1 MGKGSITDERLVTP
15 DTLRDLPAPV
25 QRYMAY
31 TGVLGKPWIHTVRVR
46 QSGRF
51 RRGIDQPWMAMSAE
65 QQYTTDPPGF
75 VWKARFKMWGLP
87 LMSARDTYKDGHGH
101 MFGKLAGLFT
111 IFDVRGE
118 KLDQGTMVRYLS
130 EMPWFPIAFL
140 GENITWQ
147 GVDDHSADVT
157 FTDAGRSVTGR
168 MFFDDE
174 GRQTNFVAMRY
185 REIHGDYS
193 FDRWTTPVTGYGVR
207 AGLNLPVR
215 GQVIWKLSEGDLQY
229 WDGEITEVE
238 YNL

>member
-1 MGKGSITDERLVTP
+1 MINNPLVTP
-15 DTLRDLPAPV
+15 EMLRDLPAPV

-31 TGVLGKPWIHTVRVR
+31 TGVLGKPWIHTARVR
-46 QSGRF
+46 QAGRF
-51 RRGIDQPWMAMSAE
+51 RRGLDQPWMAMAAE
-65 QQYTTDPPGF
+65 QHYTTDPPGF

-87 LMSARDTYKDGHGH
+87 LMSARDTYRDGHGH

-111 IFDVRGE
+111 IFDARGE

-147 GVDDHSADVT
+147 AVDDHSADVT

-168 MFFDDE
+168 MFFDDD

-185 REIHGDYS
+185 REINGEFS
-193 FDRWTTPVTGYGVR
+193 LNRWATPITGYGVR

-215 GQVIWKLSEGDLQY
+215 GQVTWKLPEGDLQY
-229 WDGEITEVE
+229 WDGEVTDVE

>member
-1 MGKGSITDERLVTP
+1 MINNPLVTP
-15 DTLRDLPAPV
+15 EMLRDLPAPV

-31 TGVLGKPWIHTVRVR
+31 TGVLGKPWIHTARVR
-46 QSGRF
+46 QAGRF
-51 RRGIDQPWMAMSAE
+51 RRGPDQPWMAMAAE
-65 QQYTTDPPGF
+65 QHYTIDPPGF

-87 LMSARDTYKDGHGH
+87 LMSARDTYRDGHGH

-111 IFDVRGE
+111 IFDARGE

-147 GVDDHSADVT
+147 AVDDHSADVT

-168 MFFDDE
+168 MFFDDD

-185 REIHGDYS
+185 REINGEFS
-193 FDRWTTPVTGYGVR
+193 LDRWATPITGYGMR

-215 GQVIWKLSEGDLQY
+215 GQVIWKLPEGDLQY
-229 WDGEITEVE
+229 WDGEVTDVE